1 MSPIDE
7 LEVPI
12 ESRPAHIAVIMDGNG
27 RWANNRGMQ
36 RIEGHRRG
44 AETVDLIVT
53 EARRVGCKALTL
65 YSFSSENW
73 KRPADEVD
81 FLMDLCV
88 DHLKSQR
95 ERLLKN
101 DIRFRR
107 IGIAEGL
114 PDAVL
119 RETALTEEATKECTG
134 MTLCLALN
142 YGGRAEILRA
152 TQALIRGV
160 QEGRLD
166 LEAIDEAC
174 LSSHLD
180 TAGLP
185 DPDLLL
191 RTAGEMRLSNFLLWQ
206 ISYAELFVTET
217 LWPDFGIPDFHDAIR
232 AFASRD
238 RRYGGL
244 TTS

>member
-1 MSPIDE
+1 
-7 LEVPI
+7 
-12 ESRPAHIAVIMDGNG
+12 MDGNG
-27 RWANNRGMQ
+27 RWANSRGMP
-36 RIEGHRRG
+36 RIEGHRQG

-88 DHLKSQR
+88 DHLKNQR
-95 ERLLKN
+95 ERLLEN

-119 RETALTEEATKECTG
+119 REATLTEEATKECTG

-142 YGGRAEILRA
+142 YGSRAEILRA
-152 TQALIRGV
+152 TQKLIRDV
-160 QEGRLD
+160 QAGKLD

-174 LSSHLD
+174 LSSRLD

>member
-1 MSPIDE
+1 MSPTDE

-27 RWANNRGMQ
+27 RWANSRGMP
-36 RIEGHRRG
+36 RIEGHRQG

-81 FLMDLCV
+81 FLMELCV
-88 DHLKSQR
+88 DHLIAQR
-95 ERLLKN
+95 ERLLEN
-101 DIRFRR
+101 DICFRR

-142 YGGRAEILRA
+142 YGSRAEILRA
-152 TQALIRGV
+152 TQKLIRDV
-160 QEGRLD
+160 QAGKLD
-166 LEAIDEAC
+166 PEAIDEAC
-174 LSSHLD
+174 LSSRLD

-217 LWPDFGIPDFHDAIR
+217 LWPDFGIQDFHNAIR